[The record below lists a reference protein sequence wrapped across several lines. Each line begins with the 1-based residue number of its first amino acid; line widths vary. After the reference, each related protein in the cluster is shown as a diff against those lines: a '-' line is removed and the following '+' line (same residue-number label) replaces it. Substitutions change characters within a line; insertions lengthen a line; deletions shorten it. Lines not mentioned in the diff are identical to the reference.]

1 MVLVRT
7 GQREGPGD
15 GEQGGELGA
24 GDRPG
29 TPVPAPSA
37 AMPLCPRAAATS
49 SPFCRAAAHGWALTG
64 RDGASAATRGTGP
77 SIAHI
82 PSHLPPLHL
91 PKLDIAMKK
100 D

>member
-1 MVLVRT
+1 MVLVRVEQ
-7 GQREGPGD
+7 GEGKDD

-24 GDRPG
+24 GGRPN
-29 TPVPAPSA
+29 TPVPDLHA
-37 AMPLCPRAAATS
+37 AMPLCPGAAATP
-49 SPFCRAAAHGWALTG
+49 SPLCRAAAHGWAPTRRDRASGVTG
-64 RDGASAATRGTGP
+64 RTGP